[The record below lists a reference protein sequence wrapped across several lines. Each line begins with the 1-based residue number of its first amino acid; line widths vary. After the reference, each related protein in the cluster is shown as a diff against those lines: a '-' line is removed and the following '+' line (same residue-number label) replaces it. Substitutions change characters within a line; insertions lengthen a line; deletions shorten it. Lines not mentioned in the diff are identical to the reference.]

1 LRQAGCIAI
10 SGGLEVASDRLLQKM
25 KKGVSVAQVASVTKS
40 FTDAGI
46 MVHTYLMYGF
56 PTQTVQETVDS
67 LEMVRQMF
75 DENIIQSGFW
85 HLFAMTAHS
94 PVGLKPEE
102 FGVLHTGPIFG
113 GFAENDYFHED
124 PEGADH
130 DIWFD
135 FEIPKTTIAPNSIKK
150 WLQIENNYEIRRTNI
165 LLWIG
170 GAPIALTE
178 LKKRDKKSKHLTKT
192 YVELEFSSLESNYT
206 ITLEEQVLDFEVQ
219 TNEKWPSWLESHEC
233 KVLRMHGLLFV

>member
-1 LRQAGCIAI
+1 MQGT
-10 SGGLEVASDRLLQKM
+10 GL
-25 KKGVSVAQVASVTKS
+25 
-40 FTDAGI
+40 
-46 MVHTYLMYGF
+46 
-56 PTQTVQETVDS
+56 
-67 LEMVRQMF
+67 
-75 DENIIQSGFW
+75 DEA
-85 HLFAMTAHS
+85 L
-94 PVGLKPEE
+94 
-102 FGVLHTGPIFG
+102 
-113 GFAENDYFHED
+113 
-124 PEGADH
+124 

-206 ITLEEQVLDFEVQ
+206 ITLEEQVATWVVEMIEKLNTGQIIRVEDVILDFEVQ